1 MMIPYKSKQL
11 TREVIYDD
19 DVCENFASLSL
30 QSKERKFV

>member
-11 TREVIYDD
+11 TREVKYDD
-19 DVCENFASLSL
+19 DVCDCFASLSL